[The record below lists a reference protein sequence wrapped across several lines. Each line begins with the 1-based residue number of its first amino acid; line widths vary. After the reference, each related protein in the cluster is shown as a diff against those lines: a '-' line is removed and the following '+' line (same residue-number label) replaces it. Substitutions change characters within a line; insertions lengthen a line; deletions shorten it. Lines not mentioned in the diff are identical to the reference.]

1 MNITFSFPLL
11 HFLRRLSI
19 FFPFSLF
26 FFPFSFISFF
36 FHLLH
41 VLQNG
46 YMRKSNTE
54 DKSTL
59 ALMRENASQEI
70 NTQWPTENS
79 GGEYS
84 DISQRCQLD
93 TRSELQAW
101 TRVIASLV
109 EVYILYL
116 GDKENWLY
124 WLRKKKCFFIYIAE
138 KFGNEYAFVGE

>member
-1 MNITFSFPLL
+1 
-11 HFLRRLSI
+11 
-19 FFPFSLF
+19 
-26 FFPFSFISFF
+26 
-36 FHLLH
+36 
-41 VLQNG
+41 
-46 YMRKSNTE
+46 
-54 DKSTL
+54 
-59 ALMRENASQEI
+59 MRENASQEI

-124 WLRKKKCFFIYIAE
+124 WLRKKNVRFFYL
-138 KFGNEYAFVGE
+138 YRGEVWK